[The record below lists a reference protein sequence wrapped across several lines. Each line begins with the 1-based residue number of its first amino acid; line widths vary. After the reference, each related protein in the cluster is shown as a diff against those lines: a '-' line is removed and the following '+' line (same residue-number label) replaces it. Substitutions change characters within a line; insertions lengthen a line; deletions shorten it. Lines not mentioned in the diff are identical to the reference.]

1 MEVIY
6 DSNFKFR
13 SLFYA
18 VFLIFLTIIIQVLVY
33 GSVDRQEMLISTFVG
48 IGFFVISLVY
58 GLKHPD
64 FVADDILMTS
74 NGNNRIFTSQKSL
87 ESIVSLANH
96 YGFIRMI
103 GYQEIMENGEL
114 KLVRKSEYSEGIRAA
129 ELVIWKSSN
138 GNVRARLCLKNKMFP
153 QITPSND
160 LYNFSL
166 DLKQFL
172 A

>member
-1 MEVIY
+1 MIQILSIEAYFI
-6 DSNFKFR
+6 
-13 SLFYA
+13 LF
-18 VFLIFLTIIIQVLVY
+18 FLIFLTIVIQVLVN

-48 IGFFVISLVY
+48 FVFFVISLVY
-58 GLKHPD
+58 GLMRPD

-74 NGNNRIFTSQKSL
+74 NDNNRIFTNQKSL

-96 YGFIRMI
+96 YGFIRMS
-103 GYQEIMENGEL
+103 GYQEIMENAEL
-114 KLVRKSEYSEGIRAA
+114 KLVRKSEYSEGIPAA

-138 GNVRARLCLKNKMFP
+138 GNVRARLCLKNKIFP
-153 QITPSND
+153 QIAPSKD
-160 LYNFSL
+160 LYSFSL